1 MLMVF
6 IVIMWLSLLVVT
18 PWFALGLLLLA
29 AISYGIEA
37 LRLRNQRALLSEIEK
52 FRMENRQIVAELAE
66 EEQSIQRTD
75 IFEGIIP

>member
-6 IVIMWLSLLVVT
+6 IIVVWLSLLVVT
-18 PWFALGLLLLA
+18 PLFAIGLLVLA
-29 AISYGIEA
+29 VVSYGVEA

-66 EEQSIQRTD
+66 EEQSIKRTN
-75 IFEGIIP
+75 IFEGI